1 MVKPPVS
8 SSAPAPDRA
17 RDQREIRDWHTLVA
31 KLASEAEELHSWTE
45 HPPSDDLDSKIQGTL
60 TKLASGLAGDARRL
74 AGALPNGA
82 DPAEPEGR
90 EEPAPTATSA
100 PKAPGTGLAV
110 DKSV

>member
-1 MVKPPVS
+1 MVKPPVLPS
-8 SSAPAPDRA
+8 SSAPDRA

-31 KLASEAEELHSWTE
+31 KLASEAETLHSWTE
-45 HPPSDDLDSKIQGTL
+45 RPPSDALDSKIQGTL

-74 AGALPNGA
+74 AGALPEGA
-82 DPAEPEGR
+82 TGPEEETAQAAEPTPPG
-90 EEPAPTATSA
+90 A